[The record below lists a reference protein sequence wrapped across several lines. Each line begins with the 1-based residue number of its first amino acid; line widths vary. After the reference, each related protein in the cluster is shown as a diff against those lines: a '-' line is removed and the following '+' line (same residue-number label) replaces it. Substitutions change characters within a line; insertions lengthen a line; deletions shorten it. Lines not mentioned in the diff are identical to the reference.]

1 MTRLRKTKILAVFV
15 VCTIFPALQGEE
27 TPPAPQIKESG
38 ENVKS
43 GGLFKEAWR
52 YVSETSAVI
61 YWQTAKPALS
71 YVEYGETDK
80 YGKKTKLSAKS
91 EISGKPYFTHFHR
104 LAGLETGKACHYRM
118 VIVDPE
124 TEEEARS
131 KDAVI
136 TPKKLESAIRIPGEL
151 QGPPYTLKKPG
162 HYILTKDITVVDG
175 AIIIGNHNITLDLDG
190 HTIVYD
196 QTDDAPSKAP
206 PARGWPGVAVR
217 VATWQAK
224 NCRILNGTI
233 RQGNGGHGYGTYF
246 SGHGYNPIAGGG
258 MNGFEI
264 AGVTAVHNY
273 KDVLQTLL
281 LHNTCVDVHI
291 HHNITED
298 LAKEKETKAGKGVD
312 AIRIESGKSRSKY
325 AHHNLIKR
333 TRQYGIVGAD
343 KTHHNEIYVA
353 DPAMAWGRRCGI
365 RMWSKSEWKA
375 ENVHDNKVFG
385 APEGAPEKG
394 K

>member
-1 MTRLRKTKILAVFV
+1 MTRLGITKILVVFV

-61 YWQTAKPALS
+61 YWQTANPALS

-80 YGKKTKLSAKS
+80 YGKKTKLSGKS

-104 LAGLETGKACHYRM
+104 LAGLETGKTCHYRM

-124 TEEEARS
+124 TKKEVRS

-136 TPKKLESAIRIPGEL
+136 TPKKVEGAIRIPGAQ
-151 QGPPYTLKKPG
+151 QGPPYMLKKPG
-162 HYILTKDITVVDG
+162 HYILTKNLTVTGG
-175 AIIIGNHNITLDLDG
+175 AIFIGNHNITLDLDG
-190 HTIVYD
+190 HTIIYD
-196 QTDDAPSKAP
+196 QADGAPSKA

-217 VATWQAK
+217 LAIWGAK

-233 RQGNGGHGYGTYF
+233 RQGSGGHGDGTCF
-246 SGHGYNPIAGGG
+246 SGHGYNPVAGCA
-258 MNGFEI
+258 MNGFEV
-264 AGVTAVHNY
+264 AGITAVHNY
-273 KDVLQTLL
+273 KEVEQTLL
-281 LHNTCVDVHI
+281 LHYACVDVHI

-298 LAKEKETKAGKGVD
+298 LAKEKTTKARKGVD
-312 AIRIESGKSRSKY
+312 AIFIDLGKSRSKY
-325 AHHNLIKR
+325 VHHNLIKR

-365 RMWSKSEWKA
+365 RIWSKSEWKA
-375 ENVHDNKVFG
+375 ENVHDNRVFG
-385 APEGAPEKG
+385 APEKVD
-394 K
+394 